1 MLGMMLGSDIQVATF
16 LMITVVK
23 TAKLQHF
30 SCKMPH
36 AVANIKKY
44 VVLLL
49 LKMLVKMLVTLQLML
64 TNFGY
69 ICNGVFSF
77 RCGIIICAVRL
88 ITA

>member
-1 MLGMMLGSDIQVATF
+1 MLGSDIQVATF

-49 LKMLVKMLVTLQLML
+49 FKMLVTLML
-64 TNFGY
+64 TNFEDFEYRIY